1 MSWLADT
8 CSKNSSTA
16 AVPQL
21 LKAAAIFQIK
31 PAAKYLED

>member
-8 CSKNSSTA
+8 CSNNSSTA

-21 LKAAAIFQIK
+21 LKAAIFQIK
-31 PAAKYLED
+31 PAAKYLVD